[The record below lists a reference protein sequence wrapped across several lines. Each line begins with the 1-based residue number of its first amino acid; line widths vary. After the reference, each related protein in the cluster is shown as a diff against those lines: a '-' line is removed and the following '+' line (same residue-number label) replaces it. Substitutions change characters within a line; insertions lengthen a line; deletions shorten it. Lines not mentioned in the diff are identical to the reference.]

1 LSRLGWVV
9 VVGVSLLVTLILGFP
24 YSCGESFCVP
34 DGVDCPATCE
44 NVLGMSFEGGAF
56 PFFPALLVIVIGV
69 GLGGVVGL
77 LITRS
82 RSKSRRSSSN
92 EEASAGGRR

>member
-9 VVGVSLLVTLILGFP
+9 VVGVSLLVALILGFP

-34 DGVDCPATCE
+34 VGADCPATCE
-44 NVLGMSFEGGAF
+44 NVLGMAFEGGPF
-56 PFFPALLVIVIGV
+56 PVFPTLLVIVIGV

-82 RSKSRRSSSN
+82 RSKSRASRPS
-92 EEASAGGRR
+92 EETSAGGGR